1 MRARRI
7 FRGALAGVM
16 AVSLL
21 FSGIPAA
28 AAELNGPAPQ
38 NEAADNAGTD
48 PMPKQQGNPGESEA
62 EATGPQEIKDAG
74 AQGDSQANTES
85 PSGTGEE
92 APSHTGSQGSV
103 ETGATGDGS
112 QDGLGTNNYFSL
124 ISLSLPGTRAAWKP
138 VQKAAAG
145 ARTVMG
151 MKKTVM
157 EAKILLNRRKTQIQ
171 NRLAVKMG
179 RLKKMRRQR

>member
-48 PMPKQQGNPGESEA
+48 PMPKQQGNPGESEVQGRKRLA
-62 EATGPQEIKDAG
+62 IREARAAWRRVQLAMG
-74 AQGDSQANTES
+74 ARTAWEPMQKA
-85 PSGTGEE
+85 
-92 APSHTGSQGSV
+92 A
-103 ETGATGDGS
+103 
-112 QDGLGTNNYFSL
+112 
-124 ISLSLPGTRAAWKP
+124 PGTRAAWKP